1 MGRNKAFQGTA
12 TAEAGD
18 LPSSCRHP
26 THNFKKFI
34 CRSEIAVL
42 ACLIERKKDLVGEA
56 PTTPETRLPTIFHRR
71 INRFNLVEQT
81 DLTTRAVVTIDDQSR
96 GRVCIV

>member
-1 MGRNKAFQGTA
+1 MCCNEAFQGTA

-18 LPSSCRHP
+18 LPSGRRHP
-26 THNFKKFI
+26 THNFKKFA

-56 PTTPETRLPTIFHRR
+56 PTTPENRPPTVFDRR
-71 INRFNLVEQT
+71 INRFNL
-81 DLTTRAVVTIDDQSR
+81 I
-96 GRVCIV
+96 